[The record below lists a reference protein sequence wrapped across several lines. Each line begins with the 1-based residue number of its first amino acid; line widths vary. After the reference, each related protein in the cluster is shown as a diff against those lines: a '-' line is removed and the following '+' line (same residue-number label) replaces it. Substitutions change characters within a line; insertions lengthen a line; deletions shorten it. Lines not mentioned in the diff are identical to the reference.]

1 MNKKTFYVTTPIY
14 YVNAEP
20 HIGHAYTTII
30 ADFLTRWHHLI
41 GYDSYF
47 LTGTDEHGEKIFQA
61 AQKAKEEPNAF
72 VDRVSKRFKAAW
84 AKLCIEHNDFIRT
97 TEQRHKK
104 VVQYILQKV
113 YDSKD
118 IYYGEYEGLYCVGCE
133 RFLTEKELVDG
144 HCPDHQ
150 MVPERRKEGNY
161 FFRMEKYRKW
171 LRDHIKENP
180 DFIRPEGYRNEI
192 LSILAEPIGDLS
204 ISRPCERLAWGIPL
218 PWDENH
224 VTYVWFDALIN
235 YVSAL
240 GYPEDEKYKRY
251 WEGAWHLVGK
261 DIIKPHAI
269 FWPTMLKAAGIPIYK
284 HLNVGG
290 FLMGSDGRKMSKT
303 LGNVVDPFAL
313 SEKYSPDVVRYYLL
327 REIPYGQDAS
337 VSEAALIGRYNTDLA
352 NDLGNLLSRTVTMI
366 EKFCDGVIPE
376 PGLSKNPDNE
386 LIEMA
391 EGLPDKLMA
400 LVNNVRFS
408 VAIKEIWKLVGRAN
422 KYIDE
427 TTPWIL
433 AKNPDKKDR
442 LSTVLYNLAEVLRI
456 VSVYIGPIMP
466 NIPIQIQEQLGIVD
480 NNLSTWES
488 IKKWGELP
496 TGLTVSRKEIIFP
509 RIEEDKVKSV
519 SMVQKQK
526 KAKSPKATIKREATG
541 LISIDDFANIEL
553 RVAKILKVE
562 KVKGADKL
570 LKFQVQL
577 GDERRQIVAG
587 IAQHYTQEELIGK
600 KIVVVANLKP
610 AKIRGVESQ
619 GMLLA
624 ADDKGKLSLIT
635 IDRDIEH
642 GAKIR

>member
-1 MNKKTFYVTTPIY
+1 M
-14 YVNAEP
+14 
-20 HIGHAYTTII
+20 
-30 ADFLTRWHHLI
+30 
-41 GYDSYF
+41 
-47 LTGTDEHGEKIFQA
+47 
-61 AQKAKEEPNAF
+61 
-72 VDRVSKRFKAAW
+72 
-84 AKLCIEHNDFIRT
+84 
-97 TEQRHKK
+97 
-104 VVQYILQKV
+104 
-113 YDSKD
+113 
-118 IYYGEYEGLYCVGCE
+118 
-133 RFLTEKELVDG
+133 
-144 HCPDHQ
+144 
-150 MVPERRKEGNY
+150 
-161 FFRMEKYRKW
+161 
-171 LRDHIKENP
+171 
-180 DFIRPEGYRNEI
+180 
-192 LSILAEPIGDLS
+192 
-204 ISRPCERLAWGIPL
+204 
-218 PWDENH
+218 
-224 VTYVWFDALIN
+224 
-235 YVSAL
+235 
-240 GYPEDEKYKRY
+240 
-251 WEGAWHLVGK
+251 
-261 DIIKPHAI
+261 
-269 FWPTMLKAAGIPIYK
+269 
-284 HLNVGG
+284 
-290 FLMGSDGRKMSKT
+290 
-303 LGNVVDPFAL
+303 
-313 SEKYSPDVVRYYLL
+313 
-327 REIPYGQDAS
+327 
-337 VSEAALIGRYNTDLA
+337 
-352 NDLGNLLSRTVTMI
+352 
-366 EKFCDGVIPE
+366 
-376 PGLSKNPDNE
+376 
-386 LIEMA
+386 
-391 EGLPDKLMA
+391 
-400 LVNNVRFS
+400 
-408 VAIKEIWKLVGRAN
+408 
-422 KYIDE
+422 
-427 TTPWIL
+427 
-433 AKNPDKKDR
+433 
-442 LSTVLYNLAEVLRI
+442 LYNLAEVLRI

>member
-1 MNKKTFYVTTPIY
+1 
-14 YVNAEP
+14 
-20 HIGHAYTTII
+20 
-30 ADFLTRWHHLI
+30 
-41 GYDSYF
+41 
-47 LTGTDEHGEKIFQA
+47 
-61 AQKAKEEPNAF
+61 
-72 VDRVSKRFKAAW
+72 
-84 AKLCIEHNDFIRT
+84 
-97 TEQRHKK
+97 
-104 VVQYILQKV
+104 
-113 YDSKD
+113 
-118 IYYGEYEGLYCVGCE
+118 
-133 RFLTEKELVDG
+133 
-144 HCPDHQ
+144 
-150 MVPERRKEGNY
+150 
-161 FFRMEKYRKW
+161 
-171 LRDHIKENP
+171 
-180 DFIRPEGYRNEI
+180 
-192 LSILAEPIGDLS
+192 
-204 ISRPCERLAWGIPL
+204 
-218 PWDENH
+218 
-224 VTYVWFDALIN
+224 
-235 YVSAL
+235 
-240 GYPEDEKYKRY
+240 
-251 WEGAWHLVGK
+251 
-261 DIIKPHAI
+261 
-269 FWPTMLKAAGIPIYK
+269 MLKAAGIPIYK